1 MSDPGE
7 GSAEA
12 AIGDDLGGKKR
23 GLEEQDDEEGPQPS
37 KVVKGG
43 EAEEAEGE
51 GGNHV
56 VQEEEKE
63 EFLGDVDDEE
73 LSGEESG
80 SDDAMDF
87 SFLLNPGAYL
97 NERVSTRTYTF
108 SFVPETKIFS
118 YIEWQKES
126 RYQPLRMRYP
136 SLALQR
142 QRGVNPEILLRNL
155 ADMLGLM
162 ISAPLDLPPE
172 SLWEMLEV
180 LLLRYS
186 RIGFTMPRRRL
197 QQITYID
204 QAVELLSTCSNVRI
218 HSLSFFYI

>member
-23 GLEEQDDEEGPQPS
+23 GLVEQDDEEGPQPC
-37 KVVKGG
+37 KVVKGE

-118 YIEWQKES
+118 YIVLQKES
-126 RYQPLRMRYP
+126 SIPTVAY
-136 SLALQR
+136 A
-142 QRGVNPEILLRNL
+142 I
-155 ADMLGLM
+155 
-162 ISAPLDLPPE
+162 
-172 SLWEMLEV
+172 
-180 LLLRYS
+180 
-186 RIGFTMPRRRL
+186 
-197 QQITYID
+197 
-204 QAVELLSTCSNVRI
+204 
-218 HSLSFFYI
+218 SLSCPTATTGSES